1 MSTANPPRSSSLAQY
16 QGAVPESAL
25 QAFVDE
31 AFRRLGWHSIHV
43 RDARRQHL
51 DGWPDS
57 FAVKGARIVA
67 AELKRVGKHPTAKQ
81 QEWLAV
87 LAAAG
92 VEVYV
97 WRPGDESSILE
108 VLAR

>member
-1 MSTANPPRSSSLAQY
+1 MSITKPPRSTLVQY
-16 QGAVPESAL
+16 RASIPESAL

-51 DGWPDS
+51 DGWPDA
-57 FAVKGARIVA
+57 FGVKGARIVA
-67 AELKRVGKHPTAKQ
+67 AELKRVGKHPTPKQ

-108 VLAR
+108 VLAK